1 MSITDILVTL
11 VAGDLRPEDG
21 RVLRRAGF
29 TIFWRFGFVMF
40 VVFSMGWLGIIG
52 LVGFARADDVDRKI
66 TASVTPINV
75 QLTQLTRSVSDQGIA
90 AREQT
95 LQSLRTA
102 IVDAQVKKCRSGKA
116 ETAAIYRELVMT
128 AQERYY
134 VLAQQSYP
142 VPPCADL

>member
-1 MSITDILVTL
+1 MSLTELLTTL

-29 TIFWRFGFVMF
+29 TIFWRFGFVIF
-40 VVFSMGWLGIIG
+40 VLFSMGWLTVIG

-66 TASVTPINV
+66 AASVMPINIA
-75 QLTQLTRSVSDQGIA
+75 LTQLTRSVTSYGAA

-95 LQSLRTA
+95 LQQLRAA
-102 IVDAQVKKCRSGKA
+102 IVDAQVKKCRAPKA
-116 ETAAIYRELVMT
+116 ETAAIYRQMVMD

-134 VLAQQSYP
+134 SIAQQSYAAP
-142 VPPCADL
+142 RCEDL